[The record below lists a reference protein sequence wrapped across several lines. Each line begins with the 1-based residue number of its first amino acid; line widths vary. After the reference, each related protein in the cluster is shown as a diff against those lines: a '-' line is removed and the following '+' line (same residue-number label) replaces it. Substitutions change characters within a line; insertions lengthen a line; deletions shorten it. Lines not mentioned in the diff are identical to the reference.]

1 MKRKGNLG
9 GIFAMALILVLT
21 LVLSVGSV
29 SAEEPTIVDSGNCGK
44 DGSNVTWTLDSA
56 GLLTISGTGAMADYE
71 SKTDSASGEEITTA
85 PWGNQAKMVKTVVI
99 EDGVTGIG
107 NYAFYCCTDLTGVNM
122 GSTVTSIGTDAFA
135 ACIGLTSVTIPDSV
149 TDIEGEAFA
158 QCMGLTSVVIP
169 DSVKSIG
176 IGAFHYCTSLTSVI
190 VGNGVTEIGQLAFW
204 KCTALTDVTLGSS
217 VTAIGEQAFSS
228 CEKLTGIVIPDSV
241 TSIGEY
247 AFADCESL
255 AKVTIG
261 TGVTDFGWE
270 TFSGCTKLAEINYNA
285 KAAADL
291 KARYDTGL
299 TAHYPDVFKDA
310 GTSVGGVRVKI
321 GDGVERIPAYIF
333 KDCTGLTGSV
343 TIPNSVTDI
352 GWYAFADC
360 TGLTGVTLG
369 GNVTKIEERAFNNCT
384 GLTSIVFPDSVTD
397 IGNWAF
403 AGCTGL
409 TNVKVPG
416 RVTSISEGV
425 FANCTGLTDA
435 VIPDGVTSVGER
447 AFSGCVGLTGVEIP
461 DDVTSIGDYAFSGC
475 AGLTGIEIPEGVTK
489 IGLGAFSFC
498 ENLAEVRYNAKAA
511 GDIQYDP
518 MTDIAEQDHVFRRAG
533 ADRDGLTVTIGSGVE
548 CIPSRLFYG
557 CTGLKEVHFIGTEEE
572 WKAVS
577 IGSDNDPLIN
587 AAITYVKEPI
597 SGSCGD
603 NLTYKLDSA
612 GLLTISGTGAMAD
625 YESKTD
631 SASGEEITTAPW
643 GNQAKTVVIGDGV
656 TGIGAAAFYGCSGL
670 TGVTMGS
677 NVTSIGESAFRGCT
691 GLTGIVLPGSV
702 TSIGEY
708 AFSNCDSLTA
718 IEIPEGVTTLGNS
731 AFFGCD
737 NLKEIRYNARA
748 AADLTGLSGAFRSAG
763 ASVGGVKVIFG
774 ESVEKIPGNLF
785 SNCESLTS
793 VTIGSNVTSIGD
805 NAFLGCKGLVEINY
819 NARAAECA
827 EDSFDSG
834 DGLKVTFGDSVE
846 RIPDYIFQDCPG
858 LTSVTIG
865 SSATTIGHY
874 AFNRCMGLTS
884 IKIPESMT
892 NIGYMA
898 FSGCTSL
905 ADVYYGGTERQWN
918 AITIDDGN
926 DRLLQANRHCE
937 GKETLVPPTAKP
949 SYVGASGKPYIYWSA
964 VDGANRYYVYRS
976 GSKDG
981 TYTFLGTTTAA
992 NYTDSKANAGYTYYY
1007 KVKALAADGTD
1018 SSFSAAVAIT
1028 CRCARPVVKTD
1039 YWASTGKPY
1048 IKWTAVAG
1056 ASQYEVYRSGSK
1068 DGAYTLLGTT
1078 TATNYTDN
1086 KANAGYTYYYKVKAI
1101 SKVKS
1106 AANSS
1111 LSAAVA
1117 ITCRCARPVVT
1128 PDYLTSTGK
1137 PYIKWT
1143 AVAGVGQYEVYRSGS
1158 KDGTYTLLGTTTA
1171 TNYTDNKANAG
1182 YTYYYKVKAISKVK
1196 SVANSSLSAAVA
1208 ITCRCARPV
1217 VKTDY
1222 WASTG
1227 KPYIKWDAV
1236 DGAGKYY
1243 IYRSGTKNGT
1253 YTLLGTTTATN
1264 YTDSKANAGYTYY
1277 YKVQAISSA
1286 LTMAKVYLS
1295 PSNQTDN
1302 CYAYGNT
1309 NEAVQCGKIADS
1321 CRIAL
1326 ERSGVTVQVGHMP
1339 SMQDKCKESN
1349 AFGADLHVPI
1359 HTNAFNGT
1367 VTGTRMFCLN
1377 SSGEGMK
1384 ACEAIFAWL
1393 APITPGTSE
1402 NIQVDA
1408 SLYEVRVPSA
1418 PAAYVECEFHDNA
1431 TAAKW
1436 IVEHTVDIGEA
1447 IARGICDYFGVT
1459 FKEKEQPESVAS
1471 TDKLYRVQEDA
1482 FANRPIAEEK
1492 NTANSSLSAA
1502 VAVTCRCAR
1511 PVVKTDYWASTG
1523 KPYIKWTA
1531 VAGASQ
1537 YEVYRSGSKD
1547 GTYTLLGTTTAANYT
1562 DSKANAGYT
1571 YYYKVKA
1578 ISKVKSTADSSL
1590 SAAVAITCRCARPSV
1605 KITTSNGSPKLTWN
1619 AVTGANKYYI
1629 YRSTE
1634 ANGTFEYLYS
1644 TKNLFYTNKSAV
1656 AGTTYYYKVKAV
1668 SKVKSTANS
1677 AFSTVVSI
1685 RAR

>member
-9 GIFAMALILVLT
+9 GIFAMVLILVLT

-29 SAEEPTIVDSGNCGK
+29 SAAEPTIVDSRNCGK

-56 GLLTISGTGAMADYE
+56 GLLAISGTGE
-71 SKTDSASGEEITTA
+71 
-85 PWGNQAKMVKTVVI
+85 
-99 EDGVTGIG
+99 
-107 NYAFYCCTDLTGVNM
+107 
-122 GSTVTSIGTDAFA
+122 
-135 ACIGLTSVTIPDSV
+135 
-149 TDIEGEAFA
+149 
-158 QCMGLTSVVIP
+158 
-169 DSVKSIG
+169 
-176 IGAFHYCTSLTSVI
+176 
-190 VGNGVTEIGQLAFW
+190 
-204 KCTALTDVTLGSS
+204 
-217 VTAIGEQAFSS
+217 
-228 CEKLTGIVIPDSV
+228 
-241 TSIGEY
+241 
-247 AFADCESL
+247 
-255 AKVTIG
+255 
-261 TGVTDFGWE
+261 
-270 TFSGCTKLAEINYNA
+270 
-285 KAAADL
+285 
-291 KARYDTGL
+291 
-299 TAHYPDVFKDA
+299 
-310 GTSVGGVRVKI
+310 
-321 GDGVERIPAYIF
+321 
-333 KDCTGLTGSV
+333 
-343 TIPNSVTDI
+343 
-352 GWYAFADC
+352 
-360 TGLTGVTLG
+360 
-369 GNVTKIEERAFNNCT
+369 
-384 GLTSIVFPDSVTD
+384 
-397 IGNWAF
+397 
-403 AGCTGL
+403 
-409 TNVKVPG
+409 
-416 RVTSISEGV
+416 
-425 FANCTGLTDA
+425 
-435 VIPDGVTSVGER
+435 
-447 AFSGCVGLTGVEIP
+447 
-461 DDVTSIGDYAFSGC
+461 
-475 AGLTGIEIPEGVTK
+475 
-489 IGLGAFSFC
+489 
-498 ENLAEVRYNAKAA
+498 
-511 GDIQYDP
+511 
-518 MTDIAEQDHVFRRAG
+518 
-533 ADRDGLTVTIGSGVE
+533 
-548 CIPSRLFYG
+548 
-557 CTGLKEVHFIGTEEE
+557 
-572 WKAVS
+572 
-577 IGSDNDPLIN
+577 
-587 AAITYVKEPI
+587 
-597 SGSCGD
+597 
-603 NLTYKLDSA
+603 
-612 GLLTISGTGAMAD
+612 MAD

-670 TGVTMGS
+670 TSVTMGS
-677 NVTSIGESAFRGCT
+677 NVTSIGESAFCGCT

-708 AFSNCDSLTA
+708 AFSNCESLTA

-737 NLKEIRYNARA
+737 NLKEVRYNARA
-748 AADLTGLSGAFRSAG
+748 AANLTGLSGAFRSAG

-774 ESVEKIPGNLF
+774 ESVEKIPSNLF
-785 SNCESLTS
+785 CNCESLTS

-805 NAFLGCKGLVEINY
+805 NAFLDCKGLVEINY
-819 NARAAECA
+819 NARAAECT
-827 EDSFDSG
+827 EDSFGSG

-865 SSATTIGHY
+865 SSATTIGHC
-874 AFNRCMGLTS
+874 AFNRCTGLTS

-898 FSGCTSL
+898 FSGCTGL
-905 ADVYYGGTERQWN
+905 ADVYYGGSERQWN

-937 GKETLVPPTAKP
+937 GEETLVSPTVKP

-964 VDGANRYYVYRS
+964 VDGANRYEVYRS

-981 TYTFLGTTTAA
+981 TYSFLDSTANL
-992 NYTDSKANAGYTYYY
+992 NYTDSKANVGTTYYY

-1018 SSFSAAVAIT
+1018 SSLSAAVAIT

-1048 IKWTAVAG
+1048 IYWSAVNG

-1068 DGAYTLLGTT
+1068 DGTYTLLGTT
-1078 TATNYTDN
+1078 TAKNYTDS

-1101 SKVKS
+1101 SEVKS

-1137 PYIKWT
+1137 PYIYWG
-1143 AVAGVGQYEVYRSGS
+1143 AVDGAGKYEVYRSGS

-1171 TNYTDNKANAG
+1171 TNYTDSKANAG
-1182 YTYYYKVKAISKVK
+1182 YTYYYKVKAL
-1196 SVANSSLSAAVA
+1196 AADGTDSSLSAAVA

-1418 PAAYVECEFHDNA
+1418 PTAYVECEFHDNA
-1431 TAAKW
+1431 TTAKW
-1436 IVEHTVDIGEA
+1436 IVEHTIDIGEA

-1459 FKEKEQPESVAS
+1459 YKEKEQPESAAS
-1471 TDKLYRVQEDA
+1471 TDKLYRVQEGA

-1492 NTANSSLSAA
+1492 NTANSSLSAT
-1502 VAVTCRCAR
+1502 VAATCHCAR
-1511 PVVKTDYWASTG
+1511 PVVKPDYLISTG

-1531 VAGASQ
+1531 VSGASK

-1578 ISKVKSTADSSL
+1578 ISKVRSTANSSL
-1590 SAAVAITCRCARPSV
+1590 SATVAATCHCARPVVKPDYLISTGKPYIKWTAVAGASQYEVYRSGSKDGTYTLLGTTTATNYTDNKANAGYTYYYKVKAVSKVSSGANSYYSVVIGATCHCARPSV
-1605 KITTSNGSPKLTWN
+1605 KITTSNGSPRLTWN
-1619 AVTGANKYYI
+1619 AVAGANKYYI

-1644 TKNLFYTNKSAV
+1644 TKNLFYTNKSAE

>member
-9 GIFAMALILVLT
+9 GIFAMALILMLT

-29 SAEEPTIVDSGNCGK
+29 SAAEPNIVDSRNCGK

-56 GLLTISGTGAMADYE
+56 GLLTISGTGE
-71 SKTDSASGEEITTA
+71 
-85 PWGNQAKMVKTVVI
+85 
-99 EDGVTGIG
+99 
-107 NYAFYCCTDLTGVNM
+107 
-122 GSTVTSIGTDAFA
+122 
-135 ACIGLTSVTIPDSV
+135 
-149 TDIEGEAFA
+149 
-158 QCMGLTSVVIP
+158 
-169 DSVKSIG
+169 
-176 IGAFHYCTSLTSVI
+176 
-190 VGNGVTEIGQLAFW
+190 
-204 KCTALTDVTLGSS
+204 
-217 VTAIGEQAFSS
+217 
-228 CEKLTGIVIPDSV
+228 
-241 TSIGEY
+241 
-247 AFADCESL
+247 
-255 AKVTIG
+255 
-261 TGVTDFGWE
+261 
-270 TFSGCTKLAEINYNA
+270 
-285 KAAADL
+285 
-291 KARYDTGL
+291 
-299 TAHYPDVFKDA
+299 
-310 GTSVGGVRVKI
+310 
-321 GDGVERIPAYIF
+321 
-333 KDCTGLTGSV
+333 
-343 TIPNSVTDI
+343 
-352 GWYAFADC
+352 
-360 TGLTGVTLG
+360 
-369 GNVTKIEERAFNNCT
+369 
-384 GLTSIVFPDSVTD
+384 
-397 IGNWAF
+397 
-403 AGCTGL
+403 
-409 TNVKVPG
+409 
-416 RVTSISEGV
+416 
-425 FANCTGLTDA
+425 
-435 VIPDGVTSVGER
+435 
-447 AFSGCVGLTGVEIP
+447 
-461 DDVTSIGDYAFSGC
+461 
-475 AGLTGIEIPEGVTK
+475 
-489 IGLGAFSFC
+489 
-498 ENLAEVRYNAKAA
+498 
-511 GDIQYDP
+511 
-518 MTDIAEQDHVFRRAG
+518 
-533 ADRDGLTVTIGSGVE
+533 
-548 CIPSRLFYG
+548 
-557 CTGLKEVHFIGTEEE
+557 
-572 WKAVS
+572 
-577 IGSDNDPLIN
+577 
-587 AAITYVKEPI
+587 
-597 SGSCGD
+597 
-603 NLTYKLDSA
+603 
-612 GLLTISGTGAMAD
+612 MAD

-670 TGVTMGS
+670 TSVTMGS
-677 NVTSIGESAFRGCT
+677 NVTSIGESAFCGCT
-691 GLTGIVLPGSV
+691 G
-702 TSIGEY
+702 
-708 AFSNCDSLTA
+708 LTA

-748 AADLTGLSGAFRSAG
+748 AANLTGLSGAFRSAG

-774 ESVEKIPGNLF
+774 ESVEKIPSNLF
-785 SNCESLTS
+785 CNCESLTS

-819 NARAAECA
+819 NARAAECT
-827 EDSFDSG
+827 EDSFGSG

-874 AFNRCMGLTS
+874 AFNRCTGLTS

-898 FSGCTSL
+898 FSGCMGL
-905 ADVYYGGTERQWN
+905 ADVYYGGSERQWN

-937 GKETLVPPTAKP
+937 GKETLVSPTAKP

-976 GSKDG
+976 TTKDG
-981 TYTFLGTTTAA
+981 TYSFLGSTAKL
-992 NYTDSKANAGYTYYY
+992 NYTDSKADAGTTYYY
-1007 KVKALAADGTD
+1007 KVKAGIVNGVK
-1018 SSFSAAVAIT
+1018 SNSSAAVAIT
-1028 CRCARPVVKTD
+1028 CRCARPVVKPS
-1039 YWASTGKPY
+1039 YVGASGKPY
-1048 IKWTAVAG
+1048 IYWSAVDG
-1056 ASQYEVYRSGSK
+1056 ANRYYVYRSTTK
-1068 DGAYTLLGTT
+1068 DGTYSFLGS
-1078 TATNYTDN
+1078 TAKLNYTDS
-1086 KANAGYTYYYKVKAI
+1086 KADAGTTYYYKVKAGI
-1101 SKVKS
+1101 VNGVKS
-1106 AANSS
+1106 NS
-1111 LSAAVA
+1111 
-1117 ITCRCARPVVT
+1117 
-1128 PDYLTSTGK
+1128 
-1137 PYIKWT
+1137 
-1143 AVAGVGQYEVYRSGS
+1143 
-1158 KDGTYTLLGTTTA
+1158 
-1171 TNYTDNKANAG
+1171 
-1182 YTYYYKVKAISKVK
+1182 
-1196 SVANSSLSAAVA
+1196 SAAVA

-1217 VKTDY
+1217 VKPSY
-1222 WASTG
+1222 VGASG
-1227 KPYIKWDAV
+1227 KPYIYWSAVDGANRYYVYRSTTKDGTYSFLGSTAKLNYTDSKADAGTTYYYKVKAGIVNGVKSNSSAAVAITCRCARPVVKPSYVGASGKPYIYWSAV

-1243 IYRSGTKNGT
+1243 VYRSTSKDGT
-1253 YTLLGTTTATN
+1253 YEYIGYTTKTN

-1277 YKVQAISSA
+1277 YKVQAISSV

-1418 PAAYVECEFHDNA
+1418 PTAYVECEFHDNA
-1431 TAAKW
+1431 TTAKW

-1459 FKEKEQPESVAS
+1459 YKEKEQPESAAS
-1471 TDKLYRVQEDA
+1471 TDKLYRAQEGA

-1502 VAVTCRCAR
+1502 VAITCRCAR
-1511 PVVKTDYWASTG
+1511 PVVKPSYVGASG
-1523 KPYIKWTA
+1523 KPYIYWGA
-1531 VAGASQ
+1531 VDGANR
-1537 YEVYRSGSKD
+1537 YYVYRSTTKD
-1547 GTYTLLGTTTAANYT
+1547 GTYSFLGSTAKLNYT
-1562 DSKANAGYT
+1562 DSKADAGTT

-1578 ISKVKSTADSSL
+1578 GIVNGVKSNS

-1605 KITTSNGSPKLTWN
+1605 KITTSNGSPRLTWN
-1619 AVTGANKYYI
+1619 AVAGANKYYI

-1634 ANGTFEYLYS
+1634 ANGIFEYLYS

-1668 SKVKSTANS
+1668 SKVKNTANS

>member
-1 MKRKGNLG
+1 MKRKGNFG
-9 GIFAMALILVLT
+9 GIFAMVLILVLT

-29 SAEEPTIVDSGNCGK
+29 SSAEPTIVDSRNCGK

-56 GLLTISGTGAMADYE
+56 GLLAISGTGE
-71 SKTDSASGEEITTA
+71 
-85 PWGNQAKMVKTVVI
+85 
-99 EDGVTGIG
+99 
-107 NYAFYCCTDLTGVNM
+107 
-122 GSTVTSIGTDAFA
+122 
-135 ACIGLTSVTIPDSV
+135 
-149 TDIEGEAFA
+149 
-158 QCMGLTSVVIP
+158 
-169 DSVKSIG
+169 
-176 IGAFHYCTSLTSVI
+176 
-190 VGNGVTEIGQLAFW
+190 
-204 KCTALTDVTLGSS
+204 
-217 VTAIGEQAFSS
+217 
-228 CEKLTGIVIPDSV
+228 
-241 TSIGEY
+241 
-247 AFADCESL
+247 
-255 AKVTIG
+255 
-261 TGVTDFGWE
+261 
-270 TFSGCTKLAEINYNA
+270 
-285 KAAADL
+285 
-291 KARYDTGL
+291 
-299 TAHYPDVFKDA
+299 
-310 GTSVGGVRVKI
+310 
-321 GDGVERIPAYIF
+321 
-333 KDCTGLTGSV
+333 
-343 TIPNSVTDI
+343 
-352 GWYAFADC
+352 
-360 TGLTGVTLG
+360 
-369 GNVTKIEERAFNNCT
+369 
-384 GLTSIVFPDSVTD
+384 
-397 IGNWAF
+397 
-403 AGCTGL
+403 
-409 TNVKVPG
+409 
-416 RVTSISEGV
+416 
-425 FANCTGLTDA
+425 
-435 VIPDGVTSVGER
+435 
-447 AFSGCVGLTGVEIP
+447 
-461 DDVTSIGDYAFSGC
+461 
-475 AGLTGIEIPEGVTK
+475 
-489 IGLGAFSFC
+489 
-498 ENLAEVRYNAKAA
+498 
-511 GDIQYDP
+511 
-518 MTDIAEQDHVFRRAG
+518 
-533 ADRDGLTVTIGSGVE
+533 
-548 CIPSRLFYG
+548 
-557 CTGLKEVHFIGTEEE
+557 
-572 WKAVS
+572 
-577 IGSDNDPLIN
+577 
-587 AAITYVKEPI
+587 
-597 SGSCGD
+597 
-603 NLTYKLDSA
+603 
-612 GLLTISGTGAMAD
+612 MAD

-670 TGVTMGS
+670 TSVTMGS
-677 NVTSIGESAFRGCT
+677 NVTDIWDGAFSGCT

-702 TSIGEY
+702 TGIGEY
-708 AFSNCDSLTA
+708 AFSNCESLTA
-718 IEIPEGVTTLGNS
+718 IEIPAGVTTLGNS

-737 NLKEIRYNARA
+737 NLKEVRYNARA
-748 AADLTGLSGAFRSAG
+748 AANLTGLSGAFRSAG

-774 ESVEKIPGNLF
+774 ESVEKIPSNLF
-785 SNCESLTS
+785 CNCESLTS

-805 NAFLGCKGLVEINY
+805 NAFLDCKGLVEINY
-819 NARAAECA
+819 NARAAECT
-827 EDSFDSG
+827 EDSFGSG

-846 RIPDYIFQDCPG
+846 RIPNCIFQDCPG

-874 AFNRCMGLTS
+874 AFNRCTGLTS

-898 FSGCTSL
+898 FSGCTGL
-905 ADVYYGGTERQWN
+905 ADVYYGGSERQWN

-937 GKETLVPPTAKP
+937 GKETPVPPTAKP

-976 GSKDG
+976 TTKDG
-981 TYTFLGTTTAA
+981 TYSFLGSTANL
-992 NYTDSKANAGYTYYY
+992 NYTDSKANAGTTYYY

-1018 SSFSAAVAIT
+1018 
-1028 CRCARPVVKTD
+1028 
-1039 YWASTGKPY
+1039 
-1048 IKWTAVAG
+1048 
-1056 ASQYEVYRSGSK
+1056 
-1068 DGAYTLLGTT
+1068 
-1078 TATNYTDN
+1078 
-1086 KANAGYTYYYKVKAI
+1086 
-1101 SKVKS
+1101 
-1106 AANSS
+1106 SS

-1137 PYIKWT
+1137 PYIYWS
-1143 AVAGVGQYEVYRSGS
+1143 AVDGASQYEVYRSGS
-1158 KDGTYTLLGTTTA
+1158 SNGTYEYVGTTTA

-1182 YTYYYKVKAISKVK
+1182 YTYYYKVKAL
-1196 SVANSSLSAAVA
+1196 AADGTDSSLSAAVA

-1418 PAAYVECEFHDNA
+1418 PTAYVECEFHDNA
-1431 TAAKW
+1431 TTAKW

-1459 FKEKEQPESVAS
+1459 YKEKEQPESAAS
-1471 TDKLYRVQEDA
+1471 TDKLYRVQEGA

-1492 NTANSSLSAA
+1492 NTANSSLSAT
-1502 VAVTCRCAR
+1502 VAATCHCAR
-1511 PVVKTDYWASTG
+1511 PVVKPDYLISTG
-1523 KPYIKWTA
+1523 KPYIKWSA
-1531 VAGASQ
+1531 VSGASK
-1537 YEVYRSGSKD
+1537 YYVYRSGSSN
-1547 GTYTLLGTTTAANYT
+1547 GTYKYVGTTTATNYT
-1562 DSKANAGYT
+1562 DNKANAGYT

-1578 ISKVKSTADSSL
+1578 VSKVSSGAN
-1590 SAAVAITCRCARPSV
+1590 SYYSVVIGATCHCARPSV
-1605 KITTSNGSPKLTWN
+1605 KITTSNGSPRLTWN
-1619 AVTGANKYYI
+1619 AVTGASQYEV
-1629 YRSTE
+1629 YRATSK
-1634 ANGTFEYLYS
+1634 NGSY
-1644 TKNLFYTNKSAV
+1644 TKMFTTSNLSYTNTSAK

>member
-29 SAEEPTIVDSGNCGK
+29 SAAEPTIVDSGNCGK
-44 DGSNVTWTLDSA
+44 DGSNVTWTLDSV
-56 GLLTISGTGAMADYE
+56 GLLTISGTGE
-71 SKTDSASGEEITTA
+71 
-85 PWGNQAKMVKTVVI
+85 
-99 EDGVTGIG
+99 
-107 NYAFYCCTDLTGVNM
+107 
-122 GSTVTSIGTDAFA
+122 
-135 ACIGLTSVTIPDSV
+135 
-149 TDIEGEAFA
+149 
-158 QCMGLTSVVIP
+158 
-169 DSVKSIG
+169 
-176 IGAFHYCTSLTSVI
+176 
-190 VGNGVTEIGQLAFW
+190 
-204 KCTALTDVTLGSS
+204 
-217 VTAIGEQAFSS
+217 
-228 CEKLTGIVIPDSV
+228 
-241 TSIGEY
+241 
-247 AFADCESL
+247 
-255 AKVTIG
+255 
-261 TGVTDFGWE
+261 
-270 TFSGCTKLAEINYNA
+270 
-285 KAAADL
+285 
-291 KARYDTGL
+291 
-299 TAHYPDVFKDA
+299 
-310 GTSVGGVRVKI
+310 
-321 GDGVERIPAYIF
+321 
-333 KDCTGLTGSV
+333 
-343 TIPNSVTDI
+343 
-352 GWYAFADC
+352 
-360 TGLTGVTLG
+360 
-369 GNVTKIEERAFNNCT
+369 
-384 GLTSIVFPDSVTD
+384 
-397 IGNWAF
+397 
-403 AGCTGL
+403 
-409 TNVKVPG
+409 
-416 RVTSISEGV
+416 
-425 FANCTGLTDA
+425 
-435 VIPDGVTSVGER
+435 
-447 AFSGCVGLTGVEIP
+447 
-461 DDVTSIGDYAFSGC
+461 
-475 AGLTGIEIPEGVTK
+475 
-489 IGLGAFSFC
+489 
-498 ENLAEVRYNAKAA
+498 
-511 GDIQYDP
+511 
-518 MTDIAEQDHVFRRAG
+518 
-533 ADRDGLTVTIGSGVE
+533 
-548 CIPSRLFYG
+548 
-557 CTGLKEVHFIGTEEE
+557 
-572 WKAVS
+572 
-577 IGSDNDPLIN
+577 
-587 AAITYVKEPI
+587 
-597 SGSCGD
+597 
-603 NLTYKLDSA
+603 
-612 GLLTISGTGAMAD
+612 MAD

-643 GNQAKTVVIGDGV
+643 GNQAKTAVTGDGV

-670 TGVTMGS
+670 TSVTMGS

-702 TSIGEY
+702 TGIGEY
-708 AFSNCDSLTA
+708 AFSNCESLTA
-718 IEIPEGVTTLGNS
+718 IEIPAGVTTLGNS

-737 NLKEIRYNARA
+737 NLKEVRYNARA
-748 AADLTGLSGAFRSAG
+748 AANLTGLSGAFRSAG

-774 ESVEKIPGNLF
+774 ESVEKIPGNIF
-785 SNCESLTS
+785 SKCESLTS

-805 NAFLGCKGLVEINY
+805 NAFLGCTGLVEINY
-819 NARAAECA
+819 NARAAECT
-827 EDSFDSG
+827 EDSFGSG

-846 RIPDYIFQDCPG
+846 RIPDCIFQDCPG

-874 AFNRCMGLTS
+874 AFNRCTGLTS

-898 FSGCTSL
+898 FSGCTGL
-905 ADVYYGGTERQWN
+905 ADVYYGGSERQWN

-937 GKETLVPPTAKP
+937 GKETLVSPTAKP

-964 VDGANRYYVYRS
+964 VDGANRYEVYRS

-981 TYTFLGTTTAA
+981 TYSFLDSTANL
-992 NYTDSKANAGYTYYY
+992 NYTDSKANVGTTYYY

-1018 SSFSAAVAIT
+1018 SSLSAAVAIT

-1048 IKWTAVAG
+1048 IYWSAVAG
-1056 ASQYEVYRSGSK
+1056 AS
-1068 DGAYTLLGTT
+1068 
-1078 TATNYTDN
+1078 
-1086 KANAGYTYYYKVKAI
+1086 
-1101 SKVKS
+1101 
-1106 AANSS
+1106 
-1111 LSAAVA
+1111 
-1117 ITCRCARPVVT
+1117 
-1128 PDYLTSTGK
+1128 
-1137 PYIKWT
+1137 
-1143 AVAGVGQYEVYRSGS
+1143 QYEVYRSGS

-1171 TNYTDNKANAG
+1171 TNYTDSKANAG
-1182 YTYYYKVKAISKVK
+1182 YTYYYKVKAISEVKSAADSSLSAAVAVTCRCARPVVTPDYLTSTGKPYIKWAAVAGASQYEVYRSGSKDGTYTLLGTTTAANYTDSKANAGTTYYYKVK
-1196 SVANSSLSAAVA
+1196 ALAADGTDSSLSAAVA

-1243 IYRSGTKNGT
+1243 IYRSGTRNGT

-1309 NEAVQCGKIADS
+1309 TEAVQCGKIADA

-1431 TAAKW
+1431 TTAKW

-1459 FKEKEQPESVAS
+1459 YKEKEQPESAAS
-1471 TDKLYRVQEDA
+1471 TDKLYRVQEGA

-1502 VAVTCRCAR
+1502 VAATCHCARPVVKPDYLISTGKPYIKWTAVSGASKYEVYRSGSKDGTYTLLGTTTAVNYTDSKANAGYTYYYKVKAISSVKNTANSALSAAVAVTCRCAR
-1511 PVVKTDYWASTG
+1511 PVVKPDYLISTG

-1547 GTYTLLGTTTAANYT
+1547 GTYTLLGTTTATNYT
-1562 DSKANAGYT
+1562 DNKANAGYT

-1578 ISKVKSTADSSL
+1578 VSKVSSGAN
-1590 SAAVAITCRCARPSV
+1590 SYYSVVIGATCRCARPSV

-1619 AVTGANKYYI
+1619 AVAGANKYYI

-1668 SKVKSTANS
+1668 SKVKNTANS

>member
-29 SAEEPTIVDSGNCGK
+29 SAAEPTIVDSGNCGK
-44 DGSNVTWTLDSA
+44 DGSNVTWTMDSA
-56 GLLTISGTGAMADYE
+56 GLLAISGTGE
-71 SKTDSASGEEITTA
+71 
-85 PWGNQAKMVKTVVI
+85 
-99 EDGVTGIG
+99 
-107 NYAFYCCTDLTGVNM
+107 
-122 GSTVTSIGTDAFA
+122 
-135 ACIGLTSVTIPDSV
+135 
-149 TDIEGEAFA
+149 
-158 QCMGLTSVVIP
+158 
-169 DSVKSIG
+169 
-176 IGAFHYCTSLTSVI
+176 
-190 VGNGVTEIGQLAFW
+190 
-204 KCTALTDVTLGSS
+204 
-217 VTAIGEQAFSS
+217 
-228 CEKLTGIVIPDSV
+228 
-241 TSIGEY
+241 
-247 AFADCESL
+247 
-255 AKVTIG
+255 
-261 TGVTDFGWE
+261 
-270 TFSGCTKLAEINYNA
+270 
-285 KAAADL
+285 
-291 KARYDTGL
+291 
-299 TAHYPDVFKDA
+299 
-310 GTSVGGVRVKI
+310 
-321 GDGVERIPAYIF
+321 
-333 KDCTGLTGSV
+333 
-343 TIPNSVTDI
+343 
-352 GWYAFADC
+352 
-360 TGLTGVTLG
+360 
-369 GNVTKIEERAFNNCT
+369 
-384 GLTSIVFPDSVTD
+384 
-397 IGNWAF
+397 
-403 AGCTGL
+403 
-409 TNVKVPG
+409 
-416 RVTSISEGV
+416 
-425 FANCTGLTDA
+425 
-435 VIPDGVTSVGER
+435 
-447 AFSGCVGLTGVEIP
+447 
-461 DDVTSIGDYAFSGC
+461 
-475 AGLTGIEIPEGVTK
+475 
-489 IGLGAFSFC
+489 
-498 ENLAEVRYNAKAA
+498 
-511 GDIQYDP
+511 
-518 MTDIAEQDHVFRRAG
+518 
-533 ADRDGLTVTIGSGVE
+533 
-548 CIPSRLFYG
+548 
-557 CTGLKEVHFIGTEEE
+557 
-572 WKAVS
+572 
-577 IGSDNDPLIN
+577 
-587 AAITYVKEPI
+587 
-597 SGSCGD
+597 
-603 NLTYKLDSA
+603 
-612 GLLTISGTGAMAD
+612 MAD

-670 TGVTMGS
+670 TSVTMGS
-677 NVTSIGESAFRGCT
+677 NVTSIGESAFCGCT

-702 TSIGEY
+702 TGIGEY
-708 AFSNCDSLTA
+708 AFSNCESLTA
-718 IEIPEGVTTLGNS
+718 IEIPAGVTTLGNS

-737 NLKEIRYNARA
+737 NLKEVRYNARA
-748 AADLTGLSGAFRSAG
+748 AANLTGLSGAFRSAG
-763 ASVGGVKVIFG
+763 ASVGGAKVIFG
-774 ESVEKIPGNLF
+774 ESVEKIPSNLF
-785 SNCESLTS
+785 CNCESLTS

-819 NARAAECA
+819 NAKAAECT
-827 EDSFDSG
+827 EDSFGSG

-874 AFNRCMGLTS
+874 AFNRCTGLTS

-898 FSGCTSL
+898 FSGCMSL
-905 ADVYYGGTERQWN
+905 ADVYYGGSERQWN

-949 SYVGASGKPYIYWSA
+949 SYVGASGKPYIYWST
-964 VDGANRYYVYRS
+964 VDGANRYEVYRS

-981 TYTFLGTTTAA
+981 TYSFLDSTANL

-1018 SSFSAAVAIT
+1018 SSLSAAVAITCRCARPVVTPDYLTSTGKPYIYWSAVDGANRYYVYRSTTKDGTYSFLGSTAKLNYTDSKANAGTTYYYKVKALAADGTDSSLSAAVAIT

-1068 DGAYTLLGTT
+1068 DGTYTLLGTT
-1078 TATNYTDN
+1078 TATNYTDS

-1101 SKVKS
+1101 SEVKS

-1137 PYIKWT
+1137 PYIYWS
-1143 AVAGVGQYEVYRSGS
+1143 AVDGASQYEVYRSGS
-1158 KDGTYTLLGTTTA
+1158 SNGTYEYVGTTTA

-1182 YTYYYKVKAISKVK
+1182 YTYYYKVKAISKVR
-1196 SVANSSLSAAVA
+1196 STANSSLSAAVA

-1217 VKTDY
+1217 VKRDY

-1243 IYRSGTKNGT
+1243 IYRSGSSNGT
-1253 YTLLGTTTATN
+1253 YEYVGTTTATN

-1309 NEAVQCGKIADS
+1309 TEAVQCGKIADS

-1431 TAAKW
+1431 TTAKW

-1459 FKEKEQPESVAS
+1459 YKEKEQPESAAS
-1471 TDKLYRVQEDA
+1471 TDKLYRVQEGA

-1502 VAVTCRCAR
+1502 VAITCRCAR

-1531 VAGASQ
+1531 VAGASK

-1578 ISKVKSTADSSL
+1578 ISKVKSTANSSL
-1590 SAAVAITCRCARPSV
+1590 SAAVAITCRCAKPVV

-1619 AVTGANKYYI
+1619 AVAGANKYYI

-1656 AGTTYYYKVKAV
+1656 TGTTYYYKVKAV
-1668 SKVKSTANS
+1668 SKVKSAANS

>member
-1 MKRKGNLG
+1 MKRKGNFG
-9 GIFAMALILVLT
+9 GIFAMALILMLT

-29 SAEEPTIVDSGNCGK
+29 SAAEPNIVDSRNCGK

-56 GLLTISGTGAMADYE
+56 GLLTISGTGE
-71 SKTDSASGEEITTA
+71 
-85 PWGNQAKMVKTVVI
+85 
-99 EDGVTGIG
+99 
-107 NYAFYCCTDLTGVNM
+107 
-122 GSTVTSIGTDAFA
+122 
-135 ACIGLTSVTIPDSV
+135 
-149 TDIEGEAFA
+149 
-158 QCMGLTSVVIP
+158 
-169 DSVKSIG
+169 
-176 IGAFHYCTSLTSVI
+176 
-190 VGNGVTEIGQLAFW
+190 
-204 KCTALTDVTLGSS
+204 
-217 VTAIGEQAFSS
+217 
-228 CEKLTGIVIPDSV
+228 
-241 TSIGEY
+241 
-247 AFADCESL
+247 
-255 AKVTIG
+255 
-261 TGVTDFGWE
+261 
-270 TFSGCTKLAEINYNA
+270 
-285 KAAADL
+285 
-291 KARYDTGL
+291 
-299 TAHYPDVFKDA
+299 
-310 GTSVGGVRVKI
+310 
-321 GDGVERIPAYIF
+321 
-333 KDCTGLTGSV
+333 
-343 TIPNSVTDI
+343 
-352 GWYAFADC
+352 
-360 TGLTGVTLG
+360 
-369 GNVTKIEERAFNNCT
+369 
-384 GLTSIVFPDSVTD
+384 
-397 IGNWAF
+397 
-403 AGCTGL
+403 
-409 TNVKVPG
+409 
-416 RVTSISEGV
+416 
-425 FANCTGLTDA
+425 
-435 VIPDGVTSVGER
+435 
-447 AFSGCVGLTGVEIP
+447 
-461 DDVTSIGDYAFSGC
+461 
-475 AGLTGIEIPEGVTK
+475 
-489 IGLGAFSFC
+489 
-498 ENLAEVRYNAKAA
+498 
-511 GDIQYDP
+511 
-518 MTDIAEQDHVFRRAG
+518 
-533 ADRDGLTVTIGSGVE
+533 
-548 CIPSRLFYG
+548 
-557 CTGLKEVHFIGTEEE
+557 
-572 WKAVS
+572 
-577 IGSDNDPLIN
+577 
-587 AAITYVKEPI
+587 
-597 SGSCGD
+597 
-603 NLTYKLDSA
+603 
-612 GLLTISGTGAMAD
+612 MAD

-656 TGIGAAAFYGCSGL
+656 TGIGNAAFYGCSGL
-670 TGVTMGS
+670 TSVTMGS
-677 NVTSIGESAFRGCT
+677 KVTSIGESAFCGCT

-702 TSIGEY
+702 TGIGEY
-708 AFSNCDSLTA
+708 AFSNCESLTA

-748 AADLTGLSGAFRSAG
+748 AANLTGLSGAFRSAG

-774 ESVEKIPGNLF
+774 ESVEKIPSNLF
-785 SNCESLTS
+785 CNCESLTS

-805 NAFLGCKGLVEINY
+805 NAFLDCKGLVEINY
-819 NARAAECA
+819 NARAAECT
-827 EDSFDSG
+827 EDSFGSG

-846 RIPDYIFQDCPG
+846 RIPDCIFQDCPG

-874 AFNRCMGLTS
+874 AFNRCTGLTS

-898 FSGCTSL
+898 FSGCMSL
-905 ADVYYGGTERQWN
+905 ADVYYGGSERQWN

-937 GKETLVPPTAKP
+937 GKETLALPTVKP

-964 VDGANRYYVYRS
+964 VDGANRYEVYRS

-981 TYTFLGTTTAA
+981 TYSFLGSTANL
-992 NYTDSKANAGYTYYY
+992 NYTDSKANAGTTYYY

-1018 SSFSAAVAIT
+1018 
-1028 CRCARPVVKTD
+1028 
-1039 YWASTGKPY
+1039 
-1048 IKWTAVAG
+1048 
-1056 ASQYEVYRSGSK
+1056 
-1068 DGAYTLLGTT
+1068 
-1078 TATNYTDN
+1078 
-1086 KANAGYTYYYKVKAI
+1086 
-1101 SKVKS
+1101 
-1106 AANSS
+1106 
-1111 LSAAVA
+1111 
-1117 ITCRCARPVVT
+1117 
-1128 PDYLTSTGK
+1128 
-1137 PYIKWT
+1137 
-1143 AVAGVGQYEVYRSGS
+1143 
-1158 KDGTYTLLGTTTA
+1158 
-1171 TNYTDNKANAG
+1171 
-1182 YTYYYKVKAISKVK
+1182 
-1196 SVANSSLSAAVA
+1196 SSLSAAVA

-1243 IYRSGTKNGT
+1243 IYRSGTRNGT

-1418 PAAYVECEFHDNA
+1418 PTAYVECEFHDNA
-1431 TAAKW
+1431 TTAKW

-1459 FKEKEQPESVAS
+1459 YKEKEQPESAAS
-1471 TDKLYRVQEDA
+1471 TDKLYRVQEGA

-1502 VAVTCRCAR
+1502 VAATCHCAR
-1511 PVVKTDYWASTG
+1511 PVVKPDYLISTG

-1578 ISKVKSTADSSL
+1578 ISKVRSTANSSL
-1590 SAAVAITCRCARPSV
+1590 SATVAATCHCARPVVKPDYLISTGKPYIKWTAVAGASKYYVYRSGSSNGTYKYVGTTTATNYTDNKANAGYTYYYKVKAVSKVSSGANSYYSVVIGATCHCARPSV
-1605 KITTSNGSPKLTWN
+1605 KITTSNGSPRLTWN
-1619 AVTGANKYYI
+1619 AVAGANKYYI

-1668 SKVKSTANS
+1668 SKVKSAANS

>member
-9 GIFAMALILVLT
+9 GIFAMALILMLT

-29 SAEEPTIVDSGNCGK
+29 SAAEPNIVDSRNCGK

-56 GLLTISGTGAMADYE
+56 GLLTISGTGE
-71 SKTDSASGEEITTA
+71 
-85 PWGNQAKMVKTVVI
+85 
-99 EDGVTGIG
+99 
-107 NYAFYCCTDLTGVNM
+107 
-122 GSTVTSIGTDAFA
+122 
-135 ACIGLTSVTIPDSV
+135 
-149 TDIEGEAFA
+149 
-158 QCMGLTSVVIP
+158 
-169 DSVKSIG
+169 
-176 IGAFHYCTSLTSVI
+176 
-190 VGNGVTEIGQLAFW
+190 
-204 KCTALTDVTLGSS
+204 
-217 VTAIGEQAFSS
+217 
-228 CEKLTGIVIPDSV
+228 
-241 TSIGEY
+241 
-247 AFADCESL
+247 
-255 AKVTIG
+255 
-261 TGVTDFGWE
+261 
-270 TFSGCTKLAEINYNA
+270 
-285 KAAADL
+285 
-291 KARYDTGL
+291 
-299 TAHYPDVFKDA
+299 
-310 GTSVGGVRVKI
+310 
-321 GDGVERIPAYIF
+321 
-333 KDCTGLTGSV
+333 
-343 TIPNSVTDI
+343 
-352 GWYAFADC
+352 
-360 TGLTGVTLG
+360 
-369 GNVTKIEERAFNNCT
+369 
-384 GLTSIVFPDSVTD
+384 
-397 IGNWAF
+397 
-403 AGCTGL
+403 
-409 TNVKVPG
+409 
-416 RVTSISEGV
+416 
-425 FANCTGLTDA
+425 
-435 VIPDGVTSVGER
+435 
-447 AFSGCVGLTGVEIP
+447 
-461 DDVTSIGDYAFSGC
+461 
-475 AGLTGIEIPEGVTK
+475 
-489 IGLGAFSFC
+489 
-498 ENLAEVRYNAKAA
+498 
-511 GDIQYDP
+511 
-518 MTDIAEQDHVFRRAG
+518 
-533 ADRDGLTVTIGSGVE
+533 
-548 CIPSRLFYG
+548 
-557 CTGLKEVHFIGTEEE
+557 
-572 WKAVS
+572 
-577 IGSDNDPLIN
+577 
-587 AAITYVKEPI
+587 
-597 SGSCGD
+597 
-603 NLTYKLDSA
+603 
-612 GLLTISGTGAMAD
+612 MAD

-670 TGVTMGS
+670 TSVTMGS
-677 NVTSIGESAFRGCT
+677 NVTSIGESAFCGCT

-708 AFSNCDSLTA
+708 AFSNCESLTA

-748 AADLTGLSGAFRSAG
+748 AANLTGLSGAFRSAG

-774 ESVEKIPGNLF
+774 ESVEKIPSNLF
-785 SNCESLTS
+785 CNCESLTS

-819 NARAAECA
+819 NARAAECT
-827 EDSFDSG
+827 EDSFGSG

-874 AFNRCMGLTS
+874 AFNRCTGLTS

-898 FSGCTSL
+898 FSGCMGL
-905 ADVYYGGTERQWN
+905 ADVYYGGSERQWN

-937 GKETLVPPTAKP
+937 GKETLVSPTAKP

-976 GSKDG
+976 TTKDG
-981 TYTFLGTTTAA
+981 TYSFLGSTAKL
-992 NYTDSKANAGYTYYY
+992 NYTDSKADAGTTYYY
-1007 KVKALAADGTD
+1007 KVKAGIVNGVK
-1018 SSFSAAVAIT
+1018 SNSSAAVAIT
-1028 CRCARPVVKTD
+1028 CRCARPVVKPS
-1039 YWASTGKPY
+1039 YVGASGKPY
-1048 IKWTAVAG
+1048 I
-1056 ASQYEVYRSGSK
+1056 
-1068 DGAYTLLGTT
+1068 
-1078 TATNYTDN
+1078 
-1086 KANAGYTYYYKVKAI
+1086 
-1101 SKVKS
+1101 
-1106 AANSS
+1106 
-1111 LSAAVA
+1111 
-1117 ITCRCARPVVT
+1117 
-1128 PDYLTSTGK
+1128 
-1137 PYIKWT
+1137 
-1143 AVAGVGQYEVYRSGS
+1143 
-1158 KDGTYTLLGTTTA
+1158 
-1171 TNYTDNKANAG
+1171 
-1182 YTYYYKVKAISKVK
+1182 
-1196 SVANSSLSAAVA
+1196 
-1208 ITCRCARPV
+1208 
-1217 VKTDY
+1217 Y
-1222 WASTG
+1222 WS
-1227 KPYIKWDAV
+1227 AV

-1243 IYRSGTKNGT
+1243 VYRSTSKDGT
-1253 YTLLGTTTATN
+1253 YEYIGYTTKTN

-1277 YKVQAISSA
+1277 YKVQAISSV

-1321 CRIAL
+1321 CCIAL

-1418 PAAYVECEFHDNA
+1418 PTAYVECEFHDNA
-1431 TAAKW
+1431 TTAKW

-1459 FKEKEQPESVAS
+1459 YKEKEQPESAAS
-1471 TDKLYRVQEDA
+1471 TDKLYRAQEGA

-1502 VAVTCRCAR
+1502 VAITCRCAR
-1511 PVVKTDYWASTG
+1511 PVVKPSYVGASG
-1523 KPYIKWTA
+1523 KPYIYWGA
-1531 VAGASQ
+1531 VDGANR
-1537 YEVYRSGSKD
+1537 YYVYRSTTKD
-1547 GTYTLLGTTTAANYT
+1547 GTYSFLGSTAKLNYT
-1562 DSKANAGYT
+1562 DSKADAGTT

-1578 ISKVKSTADSSL
+1578 GIANGVKSNS
-1590 SAAVAITCRCARPSV
+1590 SAAVAVTCRCARPSV
-1605 KITTSNGSPKLTWN
+1605 KITTSNGSPRLTWN
-1619 AVTGANKYYI
+1619 AVAGANKYYI

-1668 SKVKSTANS
+1668 SEVKSTANS